1 MSTGRDRMVLV
12 VFTAAIF
19 TSAFLLF
26 LVQPMFSRM
35 VLPLLGGTPAVW
47 NTCMLFFQAALLGGY
62 LYAHVG
68 ARRLGVRRQAAVHV
82 VLLAVA
88 ALLLP
93 LSVAGAAPQGGEAP
107 IPWLLWLMVTTIGLP
122 FLVLSATGP
131 MLQKW
136 FAGTGHPGAQN
147 PYWLYAASNL
157 GSMLALLGYPFLLEP
172 RLRLAEQSLVW
183 AIGYGVLGV
192 LLAGCAFAV
201 WRAAPAAAPEV
212 EAAPAVMEKPL
223 TRDDRIIW
231 VGLAFIPSSLLLS
244 VTSFITTDVAP
255 VPLLWVV
262 PLALYL
268 LTFTIAFS
276 ARPLLRHGW
285 MLAVQPLFIV
295 AVSLLLMYGWTRKPM
310 LVIPLHLT
318 ALFVTAMVCH
328 GELARRRPPVR
339 YLTEFYLWIAVGGV
353 LGGIVNVL
361 VAPVI
366 FTRTWEYP
374 IVLTLACLARPWP
387 EGRTTRREVIRN
399 LMRTS
404 AFIFALLLV
413 SRTGVPGIPSW
424 LQLGLAFVL
433 LALVSAGLGRAPAW
447 LAVCVGAS
455 LLIRTVFMLQ
465 KEPTLLAHRSFYGRF
480 TVQTVFGNAVYH
492 AMYHGSTLH
501 GAQNL
506 FPGQTREPLT
516 YYVRSGPLG
525 RMFAARGADAG
536 RRRVAVVGLGTGT
549 TAAYANRGEQWT
561 FYEIDPGIE
570 AVASNP
576 RYFRFLSESPARV
589 NVVLGDGRLSL
600 AKAPPQSY
608 DIIVVDAFNSD
619 AIPVHL
625 LTREA
630 LGVYLDKLAPGGV
643 VALHLS
649 NRYLELEPV
658 VAALVRDLGLAGRV
672 GTSAP
677 KEFLHSSSEWAVVTR
692 NEADL
697 GTMAVDSFWKP
708 LRNPRGIAPWTDD
721 FSSILSVWGT

>member
-1 MSTGRDRMVLV
+1 M
-12 VFTAAIF
+12 
-19 TSAFLLF
+19 
-26 LVQPMFSRM
+26 
-35 VLPLLGGTPAVW
+35 
-47 NTCMLFFQAALLGGY
+47 
-62 LYAHVG
+62 
-68 ARRLGVRRQAAVHV
+68 
-82 VLLAVA
+82 
-88 ALLLP
+88 
-93 LSVAGAAPQGGEAP
+93 
-107 IPWLLWLMVTTIGLP
+107 
-122 FLVLSATGP
+122 
-131 MLQKW
+131 
-136 FAGTGHPGAQN
+136 
-147 PYWLYAASNL
+147 
-157 GSMLALLGYPFLLEP
+157 
-172 RLRLAEQSLVW
+172 
-183 AIGYGVLGV
+183 
-192 LLAGCAFAV
+192 
-201 WRAAPAAAPEV
+201 
-212 EAAPAVMEKPL
+212 
-223 TRDDRIIW
+223 
-231 VGLAFIPSSLLLS
+231 GLAFIPSSLLLS

-268 LTFTIAFS
+268 LTFTLAFA
-276 ARPLLRHGW
+276 ARPPLKHRW
-285 MLAVQPLFIV
+285 MLGVQPFFVV
-295 AVSLLLMYGWTRKPM
+295 AVSMLLMYGWTRKPM
-310 LVIPLHLT
+310 LVIPLHLLG
-318 ALFVTAMVCH
+318 LFATAMVCH

-339 YLTEFYLWIAVGGV
+339 HLTEFYLWIAVGGV

-366 FTRTWEYP
+366 FTRVWEYP

-387 EGRTTRREVIRN
+387 RGRTTRREVIQN
-399 LMRTS
+399 LLRTG
-404 AFIFALLLV
+404 AFVFALLLV
-413 SRTGVPGIPSW
+413 SRTAVPGIPSW
-424 LQLGLAFVL
+424 LQVLLAFVL

-480 TVQTVFGNAVYH
+480 TVMTVFGNSVYH

-516 YYVRSGPLG
+516 YYVRSCPLG
-525 RMFAARGADAG
+525 RMFAARAADVG

-549 TAAYANRGEQWT
+549 TAAYSSAGERWT
-561 FYEIDPGIE
+561 FYEIDPGVQ
-570 AVASNP
+570 AVATNP

-589 NVVLGDGRLSL
+589 NIVLGDARLSL
-600 AKAPPQSY
+600 AQAPPRSY

-658 VAALVRDLGLAGRV
+658 VEALARERGLAARI

-677 KEFLHSSSEWAVVTR
+677 NEYMHSASEWAVVAR
-692 NEADL
+692 SEADL
-697 GTMAVDSFWKP
+697 GTMAVDSFWRP

-721 FSSILSVWGT
+721 FSSLLSVWGT